1 MSRAVLLDTHPL
13 SQVTHPKI
21 NPKIQQWLKS
31 LQKIET
37 VIRMPEIA
45 DYELRRE
52 LLRQGKQKSIDRL
65 NKLSQI
71 CLIPLTPETMRK
83 AAELWAW
90 IRNQGKPTAS
100 NDSLDGDVI
109 LAAQAILQLKSFDQ
123 VISCSTFNLHIL
135 DGRDAHPTRNLQFQI
150 MQTRCGLV

>member
-1 MSRAVLLDTHPL
+1 MGRAILLDTHPL

-21 NPKIQQWLKS
+21 NPKVQQWLRS
-31 LQKIET
+31 LGKIET
-37 VIRMPEIA
+37 VIRVPEIA

-52 LLRQGKQKSIDRL
+52 LLRKGKQKSIDRL

-71 CLIPLTPETMRK
+71 CFIPLTPETMRK

-90 IRNQGKPTAS
+90 VRNQGKPTAR
-100 NDSLDGDVI
+100 NESLDGDVI

-123 VISCSTFNLHIL
+123 VIVITTNLKHISRFESEGICVV
-135 DGRDAHPTRNLQFQI
+135 DWQ
-150 MQTRCGLV
+150 QTLNELV

>member
-123 VISCSTFNLHIL
+123 VIVVTTNLKHISRFESEGICVADWQQAL
-135 DGRDAHPTRNLQFQI
+135 NE
-150 MQTRCGLV
+150 LV

>member
-1 MSRAVLLDTHPL
+1 MTRAVLLDTHPL
-13 SQVTHPKI
+13 SQVTHPKP
-21 NPKIQQWLKS
+21 NPKVQQWLRS
-31 LQKIET
+31 LGKTET
-37 VIRMPEIA
+37 VIRVPEIA
-45 DYELRRE
+45 DYELRRK

-90 IRNQGKPTAS
+90 VRNQGKPTAS

-109 LAAQAILQLKSFDQ
+109 LAAQAILQLKSFD
-123 VISCSTFNLHIL
+123 
-135 DGRDAHPTRNLQFQI
+135 
-150 MQTRCGLV
+150 

>member
-1 MSRAVLLDTHPL
+1 MGRAILLDTHPL
-13 SQVTHPKI
+13 SQVTHPKV
-21 NPKIQQWLKS
+21 NPKVQQWLKS
-31 LQKIET
+31 LQKTET
-37 VIRMPEIA
+37 VIGVPEIA

-71 CLIPLTPETMRK
+71 CLIPLTPETMLK

-90 IRNQGKPTAS
+90 VRNQGQPTAS
-100 NDSLDGDVI
+100 NESLDGDVI

-123 VISCSTFNLHIL
+123 VIVVTTNLKHISRFESEGICVV
-135 DGRDAHPTRNLQFQI
+135 DWQ
-150 MQTRCGLV
+150 QTLNELV

>member
-1 MSRAVLLDTHPL
+1 MGRVILLDTHPL
-13 SQVTHPKI
+13 SQVTHPKVD
-21 NPKIQQWLKS
+21 PKIQLWLQS
-31 LQKIET
+31 LRENET
-37 VIRMPEIA
+37 VIRVPEIA

-71 CLIPLTPETMRK
+71 CLIPLTPETMQK

-90 IRNQGKPTAS
+90 VRNQGKPTAS

-109 LAAQAILQLKSFDQ
+109 LAAQAIIQLKNFNE
-123 VISCSTFNLHIL
+123 VIVVTTNLKHISRFESEGIL
-135 DGRDAHPTRNLQFQI
+135 VADWY
-150 MQTRCGLV
+150 QTLSYLTK

>member
-13 SQVTHPKI
+13 SQVTHPKV
-21 NPKIQQWLKS
+21 NPKVQQWLRS
-31 LQKIET
+31 LGKTET
-37 VIRMPEIA
+37 VILVPEIA

-90 IRNQGKPTAS
+90 VRNQGKPTAS
-100 NDSLDGDVI
+100 NESLDGDVI

-123 VISCSTFNLHIL
+123 VIIVTTNLKHISRFESEGICVV
-135 DGRDAHPTRNLQFQI
+135 DWQ
-150 MQTRCGLV
+150 QTLNELV